1 MWSFL
6 FFGVTFVVSGV
17 VRATG
22 AVIPPLLIIAFAMWG
37 IRIPFAE
44 LLQERMGADAIW
56 WSFPVSSVAALLM
69 SLAYCRWGGWRK
81 SQMLA
86 HQPHSVVVPAEVP
99 AQPPS
104 PVADVSPST
113 ANDEAR

>member
-1 MWSFL
+1 MKTTAYVL
-6 FFGVTFVVSGV
+6 GKAIAVFFGEAAAVS
-17 VRATG
+17 RIESEAT
-22 AVIPPLLIIAFAMWG
+22 
-37 IRIPFAE
+37 
-44 LLQERMGADAIW
+44 
-56 WSFPVSSVAALLM
+56 VSSVAALLM
-69 SLAYCRWGGWRK
+69 SLAYYRWGGWRK